1 MLPFQDPDEFDV
13 SSLIKKLV
21 NGLVVFFFIG
31 LPILKGLLESR
42 KQRKAKEQERERGSA
57 PDESTQAGT
66 TESARPSWEELL
78 RGEVPAEP
86 PAPAAATPP
95 IPAQTGSRIPTTG
108 TLVSLDRGAPP
119 MLSEENLESGAG
131 NDEETLAEEAIA
143 RRERE
148 EFERQQETAR
158 RQREAAS
165 SQRTSVEPVYTAGV
179 DLAASRAGDLGTP
192 AAPSML
198 ARRTSRTRAPQ
209 LNLARAIV
217 MSEIVGPPVG
227 LDVLGERRA
236 TRPLSM

>member
-1 MLPFQDPDEFDV
+1 MLLLQDPDDFDV
-13 SSLIKKLV
+13 SALIKKLI

-42 KQRKAKEQERERGSA
+42 KERKAKETERERRSA
-57 PDESTQAGT
+57 PDESTPEGT

-78 RGEVPAEP
+78 RGEVPVEQT
-86 PAPAAATPP
+86 AATPP
-95 IPAQTGSRIPTTG
+95 PIPSQAGSRIPTTG
-108 TLVSLDRGAPP
+108 TLVSLDQGAPP
-119 MLSEENLESGAG
+119 MLSEENLESEAG

-158 RQREAAS
+158 RQREAGS

-179 DLAASRAGDLGTP
+179 DLSAARAGDLTTP
-192 AAPSML
+192 APPSAL
-198 ARRTSRTRAPQ
+198 ARRTTRTRAPQ
-209 LNLARAIV
+209 MNLARAIV
-217 MSEIVGPPVG
+217 MSEILGPPVG